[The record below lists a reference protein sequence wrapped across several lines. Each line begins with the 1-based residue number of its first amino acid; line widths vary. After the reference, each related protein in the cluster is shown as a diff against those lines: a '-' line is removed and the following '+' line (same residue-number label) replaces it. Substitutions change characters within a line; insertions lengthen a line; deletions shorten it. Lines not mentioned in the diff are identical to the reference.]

1 MKRLDLT
8 NKFGSKVRDEMKEI
22 MRAMLVKIPNRTVGK
37 KLERAKIEKPI
48 AIVAAV

>member
-1 MKRLDLT
+1 LKRLDLT
-8 NKFGSKVRDEMKEI
+8 NKFGSKVKDEMKEI

-37 KLERAKIEKPI
+37 KLEKAKIEKPI